1 MQIRKTNMEQW
12 RGLYNGAWNAVVNNN
27 VQTRPD
33 GGGSMSIKERFFRN
47 KLNLEFSYDDLM
59 KLNDRLPENMKWSEV
74 TSTLHQ
80 HHTVDG
86 KDNIKYVSADGHFE
100 IVYNGNNET
109 QNQYNNP
116 DDIRRIIITLPPQK

>member
-1 MQIRKTNMEQW
+1 
-12 RGLYNGAWNAVVNNN
+12 
-27 VQTRPD
+27 
-33 GGGSMSIKERFFRN
+33 
-47 KLNLEFSYDDLM
+47 M
-59 KLNDRLPENMKWSEV
+59 KLNDILPENMKWGEV

-86 KDNIKYVSADGHFE
+86 KDNIKYISADGHFE

-116 DDIRRIIITLPPQK
+116 DDIRTYNYYSPTTEIVQHGEYDHNKVVFIL